1 MIMVHYV
8 SLGEQVYNI
17 LKRSILERQLSP
29 NSKLDINAL
38 GQELGVSRRPIL
50 DALTRLEAEGLVI
63 FRNRVGTFVT
73 PLDKTMFEEIFEAR
87 DMIEQWASSR
97 IVANLQDEDVTRLRA
112 LLHEVGQLLVGVTEQ
127 TFDYRR
133 SIELDHQ
140 FHLALI
146 RLCGN
151 SRVLE
156 LYTSLNS
163 HMQIA
168 RAYSLRALTRSREG
182 QGEHEAILEAFAAR
196 DVERAKA
203 AQSYHIQRSRA
214 GILALLDQHG
224 VL

>member
-1 MIMVHYV
+1 MESVHYV
-8 SLGEQVYNI
+8 SLGEQVYSI

-38 GQELGVSRRPIL
+38 GQQLGVSRRPIL

-97 IVANLQDEDVTRLRA
+97 IVANLRGEDVMHLRA
-112 LLHEVGQLLVGVTEQ
+112 LLQETGQLLAGVTEQ

-133 SIELDHQ
+133 SIELDQQ

-146 RLCGN
+146 HLCGN
-151 SRVLE
+151 SRVIE
-156 LYTSLNS
+156 QYSSLNS
-163 HMQIA
+163 HMQIV
-168 RAYSLRALTRSREG
+168 RAYSLRALKRSQEG
-182 QGEHEAILEAFAAR
+182 QVEHEAILEAFTAR
-196 DVERAKA
+196 NVERAQA
-203 AQSYHIQRSRA
+203 AQSHHTQRSRI
-214 GILALLDQHG
+214 GVLALLDQYG